1 MRNLMA
7 TSVQR
12 CQSNA
17 PSPHDNDWL
26 GRRGGAV
33 RAEQLFTFD
42 VLPEDSLVQRRVA
55 VGDDDGQVGPGGD
68 QHLEAVVMP
77 VPGGDRSRG
86 PLVCVCHIYV
96 CAGLDEKPGEL
107 VVAVEADPPECGRS
121 ELVLPVEVGPHLWCS
136 AVAAALAQEA
146 LQLLPLLRAR
156 ARVYLPAELPA
167 HGPVCA
173 LVIAHRAA
181 LVERLRMRS
190 RAIHVR
196 ISHRSAREK
205 KKRRKVKNNEG
216 AWSSSRLAPDRR
228 PIETEK
234 TLDGVVPCCRAM
246 PPKPARAPV
255 LIAGGG
261 PVGLYTSVLLSRFGV
276 PSILLER
283 QRAGIPHPRAHLIN
297 TRSMELFREVGLDQ
311 RVESLAPPMREW
323 REFRYCRS
331 LLGRQIACDDHM
343 ATPAW
348 DVLQE
353 ASPARLTHVSQ
364 PGLEEV
370 LREEAARLA
379 PEAGSQL
386 LFGYECAHFDV
397 LPGGGVRV
405 EARRAT
411 RGGGGEGGGEGEVI
425 EMEGSA
431 LLACDGAHSPV
442 RRALG
447 LRLSGAACCSGASS
461 A

>member
-1 MRNLMA
+1 
-7 TSVQR
+7 
-12 CQSNA
+12 
-17 PSPHDNDWL
+17 
-26 GRRGGAV
+26 
-33 RAEQLFTFD
+33 
-42 VLPEDSLVQRRVA
+42 
-55 VGDDDGQVGPGGD
+55 
-68 QHLEAVVMP
+68 
-77 VPGGDRSRG
+77 
-86 PLVCVCHIYV
+86 
-96 CAGLDEKPGEL
+96 
-107 VVAVEADPPECGRS
+107 
-121 ELVLPVEVGPHLWCS
+121 
-136 AVAAALAQEA
+136 
-146 LQLLPLLRAR
+146 
-156 ARVYLPAELPA
+156 
-167 HGPVCA
+167 
-173 LVIAHRAA
+173 
-181 LVERLRMRS
+181 
-190 RAIHVR
+190 
-196 ISHRSAREK
+196 
-205 KKRRKVKNNEG
+205 
-216 AWSSSRLAPDRR
+216 
-228 PIETEK
+228 
-234 TLDGVVPCCRAM
+234 M

-261 PVGLYTSVLLSRFGV
+261 PVGLYTSGLLSRFGV